1 MKILHILSNDKWTE
15 RAEPAADLALGQQ
28 KAGHQISFACGLTRR
43 LAEEDCV
50 AFRLRHKGLEADELE
65 LTKHFRLRPAL
76 QAVPALRRIIAER
89 DIEVVHCHM
98 PNAHLLGALAVRC
111 SARQP
116 ILVRSLYHPDRDEQ
130 PVRLRWAC
138 RIATHGLVAISPQAA
153 AWLTSYLRWPSDRL
167 AVIEPSVDVERF
179 SAKPADDPRAVFG
192 LSADSFVLGMVT
204 AIGPRRR
211 LDITLGA
218 VALLAE
224 RYPRLRFLLV
234 GRGKVKSVV
243 EDAARELGIQDRIV
257 MAGYCRD
264 ERLVQAYRAMNLLAY
279 PMPGT
284 DKSCRTVREAM
295 AAGVPVAASR
305 VGFLPELIRDGQ
317 TGWLTEVGAR
327 ALADIVEAAIRRPQ
341 ELAKVAAA
349 AAQEAAQRFCPRL
362 QAEKTLQFYR
372 ALQGATSAKTP

>member
-1 MKILHILSNDKWTE
+1 LKWCIVTCPTPTCWE
-15 RAEPAADLALGQQ
+15 RWRRAA
-28 KAGHQISFACGLTRR
+28 
-43 LAEEDCV
+43 
-50 AFRLRHKGLEADELE
+50 
-65 LTKHFRLRPAL
+65 
-76 QAVPALRRIIAER
+76 
-89 DIEVVHCHM
+89 
-98 PNAHLLGALAVRC
+98 
-111 SARQP
+111 ARAN
-116 ILVRSLYHPDRDEQ
+116 RLYHPDRDEQ

-234 GRGKVKSVV
+234 G
-243 EDAARELGIQDRIV
+243 DRIV